1 LLESFKILLYKFI
14 RGKLF
19 SLNIFA
25 NQKIITVKTKVLSH
39 SDVEKII
46 KRMAYQIYENNFGD
60 KHITL
65 VGISSRGFEIAK
77 LLQTELDSISNLKS
91 VLLEITIV
99 KENPSTETTVISP
112 AKFDIKGTIVI
123 IDDVLNT
130 GRALVYAAL
139 PFLNYQINKLQVAVL
154 VDRNHKKFPIA
165 ADYTGIQLNTTFQEH
180 VSVEINKK
188 KQFDVYLQ

>member
-1 LLESFKILLYKFI
+1 M
-14 RGKLF
+14 
-19 SLNIFA
+19 
-25 NQKIITVKTKVLSH
+25 KTKVLQH
-39 SDVEKII
+39 SDIEKII

-77 LLQTELDSISNLKS
+77 LLQNELDLISNLKS
-91 VLLEITIV
+91 ILLEITIE
-99 KENPSTETTVISP
+99 KENPSLDTTVIKP
-112 AKFDIKGTIVI
+112 LKFEIKGTVVIV
-123 IDDVLNT
+123 DDVLNT
-130 GRALVYAAL
+130 GRAMVYALL
-139 PFLNYQINKLQVAVL
+139 PFLSLKAPKIQVAVL
-154 VDRNHKKFPIA
+154 VDRNHKKFPVA